1 MSKLYNT
8 QKDITSNFE
17 IFLLNSVPNI
27 RKTQLNIIPSI
38 LFGIIQAESIA
49 SSDIAKNLKD
59 NFLDVKLDSVIK
71 RINRFFRN
79 KLFDPYTFYK
89 QIISYAI
96 STYKK
101 KHSDKRVHIIFDHM
115 FSHENYTTLMFTMR
129 LGSQGIPIWFKCFKG
144 VSDNDA
150 FMSDTILQGIKEVS
164 DMFSNSDFN
173 LIFLADRW
181 FNSCDILNYIDSL
194 GHTYCIWLKKPLYVY
209 YFDDKEGHIIRKT
222 AGDLFHYKHRS
233 TIYSDIFITKQ
244 KLKCNVVIS
253 DSKDTDDPWIIAT
266 NGDHTR
272 AIKDYSYRFGAIECV
287 FKNQKSNGFYLEKI
301 TTASLKAFTS
311 MFCLVCVCVLFLTL
325 LGAYYS
331 RNRSSYKK
339 ENITTHKNYIINGKK
354 IKKRVLSLFN
364 TGLTLFKRAFN
375 SHHYVSISYKFILY
389 DI

>member
-1 MSKLYNT
+1 
-8 QKDITSNFE
+8 
-17 IFLLNSVPNI
+17 
-27 RKTQLNIIPSI
+27 
-38 LFGIIQAESIA
+38 
-49 SSDIAKNLKD
+49 
-59 NFLDVKLDSVIK
+59 
-71 RINRFFRN
+71 
-79 KLFDPYTFYK
+79 
-89 QIISYAI
+89 
-96 STYKK
+96 
-101 KHSDKRVHIIFDHM
+101 
-115 FSHENYTTLMFTMR
+115 MFTMR

-194 GHTYCIWLKKPLYVY
+194 GHTYCIRLKKPLYVY

-266 NGDHTR
+266 NSDHTR

-325 LGAYYS
+325 LGSYYS

-354 IKKRVLSLFN
+354 S
-364 TGLTLFKRAFN
+364 
-375 SHHYVSISYKFILY
+375 FITF
-389 DI
+389 

>member
-17 IFLLNSVPNI
+17 NFLKNAVPNI
-27 RKTQLNIIPSI
+27 RKTQFNIIPSI

-79 KLFDPYTFYK
+79 KLFNPYNFYK
-89 QIISYAI
+89 QIISYSL

-101 KHSDKRVHIIFDHM
+101 KHSDKRVHVILDHM
-115 FSHENYTTLMFTMR
+115 LAHENYTTLMFTMR

-144 VSDNDA
+144 NDNDA
-150 FMSDTILQGIKEVS
+150 FMIDTILQGIKEVS
-164 DMFSNSDFN
+164 DMFSDYDFE

-181 FNSCDILNYIDSL
+181 FNSCDLLNYIDSL
-194 GHTYCIWLKKPLYVY
+194 GHTYCIRLKKTLYVY
-209 YFDDKEGHIIRKT
+209 YFDEKENHIIRKNV
-222 AGDLFHYKHRS
+222 GELFHYKHLS
-233 TIYSDIFITKQ
+233 TYYNNINITKHQ
-244 KLKCNVVIS
+244 LNCNIVIS
-253 DSKDTDDPWIIAT
+253 DSKDTDEPWIIAT
-266 NGDHTR
+266 NGDSRR

-301 TTASLKAFTS
+301 STASLKAFTS

-331 RNRSSYKK
+331 RNRSYIK
-339 ENITTHKNYIINGKK
+339 EKITTHKNYIINGKK

-364 TGLTLFKRAFN
+364 TGLTFFKRAFN
-375 SHHYVSISYKFILY
+375 SHHYISISYKFILY

>member
-17 IFLLNSVPNI
+17 TFLLNSIPNI

-38 LFGIIQAESIA
+38 LF
-49 SSDIAKNLKD
+49 
-59 NFLDVKLDSVIK
+59 
-71 RINRFFRN
+71 
-79 KLFDPYTFYK
+79 DPYTFYK
-89 QIISYAI
+89 QIISYSL

-101 KHSDKRVHIIFDHM
+101 KHHDKRVHIIFGHM

-144 VSDNDA
+144 TDNDD
-150 FMSDTILQGIKEVS
+150 FMIDTILQGIKKVS
-164 DMFSNSDFN
+164 DMFSDYDFE

-194 GHTYCIWLKKPLYVY
+194 GHTYCIRLKKTLYVY
-209 YFDDKEGHIIRKT
+209 YFDEKEGHIIRKT
-222 AGDLFHYKHRS
+222 AGELFHYKHLS
-233 TIYSDIFITKQ
+233 TTYNNITITKN
-244 KLKCNVVIS
+244 KLNCNIVIS

-266 NGDHTR
+266 NGDSRR

-331 RNRSSYKK
+331 RNRSYIK
-339 ENITTHKNYIINGKK
+339 EKITTHKNYIINGKK

-375 SHHYVSISYKFILY
+375 SHHYVTISYKFILY

>member
-8 QKDITSNFE
+8 QKDVTSNFE

-129 LGSQGIPIWFKCFKG
+129 LGSQGIPIWFK
-144 VSDNDA
+144 
-150 FMSDTILQGIKEVS
+150 
-164 DMFSNSDFN
+164 
-173 LIFLADRW
+173 FL
-181 FNSCDILNYIDSL
+181 
-194 GHTYCIWLKKPLYVY
+194 K
-209 YFDDKEGHIIRKT
+209 
-222 AGDLFHYKHRS
+222 
-233 TIYSDIFITKQ
+233 
-244 KLKCNVVIS
+244 
-253 DSKDTDDPWIIAT
+253 
-266 NGDHTR
+266 
-272 AIKDYSYRFGAIECV
+272 V
-287 FKNQKSNGFYLEKI
+287 FPI
-301 TTASLKAFTS
+301 
-311 MFCLVCVCVLFLTL
+311 MTL
-325 LGAYYS
+325 S
-331 RNRSSYKK
+331 
-339 ENITTHKNYIINGKK
+339 
-354 IKKRVLSLFN
+354 
-364 TGLTLFKRAFN
+364 
-375 SHHYVSISYKFILY
+375 
-389 DI
+389 

>member
-17 IFLLNSVPNI
+17 IFLLNSIPNI

-89 QIISYAI
+89 NVISYSL

-101 KHSDKRVHIIFDHM
+101 KHHDKRVHIIFDHM

-150 FMSDTILQGIKEVS
+150 FMIDTILQGIKEVS
-164 DMFSNSDFN
+164 DMFSNYDFD

-194 GHTYCIWLKKPLYVY
+194 GYTYCIRLKKTLYVY
-209 YFDDKEGHIIRKT
+209 YFDEKKITSSEK
-222 AGDLFHYKHRS
+222 LQVNY
-233 TIYSDIFITKQ
+233 FITNIF
-244 KLKCNVVIS
+244 L
-253 DSKDTDDPWIIAT
+253 
-266 NGDHTR
+266 
-272 AIKDYSYRFGAIECV
+272 
-287 FKNQKSNGFYLEKI
+287 LLI
-301 TTASLKAFTS
+301 TTLP
-311 MFCLVCVCVLFLTL
+311 
-325 LGAYYS
+325 
-331 RNRSSYKK
+331 
-339 ENITTHKNYIINGKK
+339 
-354 IKKRVLSLFN
+354 
-364 TGLTLFKRAFN
+364 
-375 SHHYVSISYKFILY
+375 
-389 DI
+389 